1 MNPNWFPARQQ
12 AARAAEQ
19 RGSLY
24 TYYMLSICSVNT
36 S

>member
-19 RGSLY
+19 RSSLY
-24 TYYMLSICSVNT
+24 AYHMHSICAANT